1 MHVSSSPLTPGTL
14 FQTSKSP
21 VVHTSVMLV
30 NMLFK
35 VLSSG
40 YHHGIADGVMVL
52 SSTLMGGVV
61 SIHFAGFQVIAL
73 FEDVHQRPR
82 KGRSPIQ
89 SVLLCLLLRSYSV

>member
-30 NMLFK
+30 NILVE

-52 SSTLMGGVV
+52 SSTLMG
-61 SIHFAGFQVIAL
+61 
-73 FEDVHQRPR
+73 E
-82 KGRSPIQ
+82 
-89 SVLLCLLLRSYSV
+89 LCLSTSLVFRLYGAF

>member
-30 NMLFK
+30 NILFK

-61 SIHFAGFQVIAL
+61 SIHFAGFQVIRRFLKTFINDREKEEVL
-73 FEDVHQRPR
+73 FN
-82 KGRSPIQ
+82 RSFN
-89 SVLLCLLLRSYSV
+89 VYS

>member
-1 MHVSSSPLTPGTL
+1 MHVSSSSLTPGTL

-21 VVHTSVMLV
+21 VVHTSVMSV
-30 NMLFK
+30 NILFK

-61 SIHFAGFQVIAL
+61 SIHFAGFQV
-73 FEDVHQRPR
+73 VHQRPR

>member
-30 NMLFK
+30 NILVE

-61 SIHFAGFQVIAL
+61 SIHFAGFQVIRRFLKTFINDREREEVL
-73 FEDVHQRPR
+73 FN
-82 KGRSPIQ
+82 Q
-89 SVLLCLLLRSYSV
+89 SFYVYS